1 MEKMDAE
8 LFSVDYTGLD
18 QTVEALFPVGDTLR
32 FSDIVCGLMDGEIPL
47 RDLFSLL
54 KESGYQGLFYG
65 VLGVKELIYIAIVAA
80 VFSILSKTGRLGQAA
95 QTGFFVAYLLIVA
108 GSLRIFEAS
117 KTIVGDALSALLD
130 FMKVLLPA
138 YCAGLTFASGSLSGS
153 GFYAVAMLGIAVV
166 GIVLRNVVLPM
177 IGLYFMLSVLN
188 RILEEDFLSKLAGLF
203 YSVADGLMKIS
214 VAAVLGIG
222 TIQGMIAPAADAVKR
237 SALIKTAGAVPVVG
251 DILDGTSQT
260 VLAAGVLLKNA
271 IGAAGAI
278 FIFLLCLI
286 PLLRVG
292 ISQLALRLGASVL
305 QPVSDKRITDC
316 LGYAAKT
323 HKLLLRMV
331 LYTMLLFFLTI
342 VVLSVLTGGKGG
354 GV

>member
-1 MEKMDAE
+1 MDTD
-8 LFSVDYTGLD
+8 LFSLDYTELD
-18 QTVEALFPVGDTLR
+18 KTVETLFPTSETLS
-32 FSDIVCGLMDGEIPL
+32 FSDIICGLMDGEIPFG
-47 RDLFSLL
+47 DLFSLVR
-54 KESGYQGLFYG
+54 ESGWQGLFYG
-65 VLGVKELIYIAIVAA
+65 ILGVKELIFIAVVAA
-80 VFSILSKTGRLGQAA
+80 VFYILSKTGKLGQAA

-108 GSLRIFEAS
+108 GAFRIFDTS
-117 KTIVGDALSALLD
+117 RGIVGDALTSLLD
-130 FMKVLLPA
+130 FMKALLPA
-138 YCAGLTFASGSLSGS
+138 YCAGISIASGSLSS
-153 GFYAVAMLGIAVV
+153 SVFYSVAMLGIAVV
-166 GIVLRNVVLPM
+166 GMILSKIVLPV

-237 SALIKTAGAVPVVG
+237 SALIKTAGALPVVG
-251 DILDGTSQT
+251 DLLDGTSQT
-260 VLAAGVLLKNA
+260 VLAAGVLLKNT

-278 FIFLLCLI
+278 IIFLLCLI

-292 ISQLALRLGASVL
+292 IANFALRFGSAVL

-316 LGYAAKT
+316 LGYAAKA
-323 HKLLLRMV
+323 HKLLVKLI
-331 LYTMLLFFLTI
+331 LYTMLLFLLTI
-342 VVLSVLTGGKGG
+342 VFILMLTGGKGG